1 MRGFVSL
8 SGFCF
13 MVFTSILSFN
23 HYTLER
29 VEWIVSGGII
39 KIIVTNKKPE
49 DIPSVSL
56 QISSG
61 YD

>member
-1 MRGFVSL
+1 
-8 SGFCF
+8 

-39 KIIVTNKKPE
+39 KIIVTNRNGIPQAQYAVPVPFIR
-49 DIPSVSL
+49 IPSTF
-56 QISSG
+56 
-61 YD
+61 

>member
-1 MRGFVSL
+1 
-8 SGFCF
+8 